1 MNNLFYQLAVWY
13 TIKYSFETK
22 FQKVEYILYSPN
34 SGNTHSP
41 MNSVTFQGKKNSK
54 KENVSSYL
62 GMR

>member
-22 FQKVEYILYSPN
+22 FQKVEYIFYSPN

-41 MNSVTFQGKKNSK
+41 MNSVTFQGEKK
-54 KENVSSYL
+54 
-62 GMR
+62 